1 MSYIRKYLSK
11 LISLEDDK
19 QDTPPDDSKEESK
32 KDEAAEKPDTED
44 KDDDKSDEE
53 KDEETDEKDES
64 TTDSETPSETDGTSG
79 EEDKSE
85 VKEEKEEE
93 EEEDDKKEEEPPRR
107 PSVKLD
113 DPEEEKGKIYQYLE
127 PLLGE
132 ETTKELKLFSA
143 NEINRPL
150 YHVSMNTNIKAFTP
164 KVSKRTVKGEDR
176 TVARI
181 STSPSL
187 VGCLNGYQSI
197 LDDMLKRKEKNF
209 EGLYRVYELPYQYAI
224 KPSKKLLQDV
234 DISDEYWL
242 VSWKKETWSTVPNT
256 AADFTIP
263 KIENVFG
270 SDGIDK
276 TVVFYIRAYKE
287 LYITNDLKLKPGYHR
302 VIFKGYSY
310 KYPLEN
316 NKLIDVEEMDE
327 NEYNKITSMSIMI
340 KKKAR

>member
-1 MSYIRKYLSK
+1 MSYIKKYLSK
-11 LISLEDDK
+11 FLSLEDDK
-19 QDTPPDDSKEESK
+19 QDVPPEDKKEVS
-32 KDEAAEKPDTED
+32 KDEIVEKPDAED
-44 KDDDKSDEE
+44 KDDNKSDEA
-53 KDEETDEKDES
+53 KDKEADEDES
-64 TTDSETPSETDGTSG
+64 AKDNETSPETTGTSG
-79 EEDKSE
+79 EKEDAE
-85 VKEEKEEE
+85 VNKK
-93 EEEDDKKEEEPPRR
+93 DDKKDDEDADEETSAVPRR
-107 PSVKLD
+107 PSVELD
-113 DPEEEKGKIYQYLE
+113 NPDEEKGKIYQYLE

-132 ETTKELKLFSA
+132 QSMKELKLFSA

-209 EGLYRVYELPYQYAI
+209 GGLYRVYELPFQYAI
-224 KPSKKLLQDV
+224 KPSKVLLRDV
-234 DISDEYWL
+234 DNSDEYWL
-242 VSWKKETWSTVPNT
+242 VSWKKETWSTIPNT
-256 AADFTIP
+256 AADFTVP

-276 TVVFYIRAYKE
+276 TVVIYIRAYKH
-287 LYITNDLKLKPGYHR
+287 LYITNDLKLNPGYHR

-316 NKLIDVEEMDE
+316 NKLIEVEPLDE

-340 KKKAR
+340 KKKSR